1 MKNYYQI
8 LGLESSATIEEIR
21 AAYKYL
27 AKKFHPDKNPGDAMS
42 KKYFQDIQEAYECL
56 SDVSRRKVYD
66 AAYKAWSEEKTGNS
80 NQQQP
85 IDHRKEIAEFQI
97 FFKKIIKT
105 YFTTTFVLSA
115 IVAIGLGLMV
125 YKDTSYKYKETS
137 VGLAIVFIPFL
148 ASIGLYLAL
157 YLYFMPTIIAYNSSH
172 EYKREIFTLNCFSI
186 FANLLTPLTF
196 IIFYVCLLVY
206 AQGKVKGINKIFMVI
221 IGLFLAGMSAKHER
235 EKRW

>member
-8 LGLESSATIEEIR
+8 LGWDNSATIEEIK

-27 AKKFHPDKNPGDAMS
+27 AKKFHPDKNPGDAIS

-56 SDVSRRKVYD
+56 SDVTRRRVYD
-66 AAYKAWSEEKTGNS
+66 ATYKAWSEGKAGNS

-85 IDHRKEIAEFQI
+85 ENRSKEIAEFQASL
-97 FFKKIIKT
+97 KKMQKNYITMTSI
-105 YFTTTFVLSA
+105 LSS
-115 IVAIGLGLMV
+115 VAAFGLGYMFYV
-125 YKDTSYKYKETS
+125 NKDTSS
-137 VGLAIVFIPFL
+137 FAIVFIPFV
-148 ASIGLYLAL
+148 ASAVLYIAL
-157 YLYFMPTIIAYNSSH
+157 YLYFLPTIIAYNNCH

-235 EKRW
+235 EKRY